1 LKIIELDLFNFGLV
15 RFDLGKPS
23 CNEAIIN
30 LNH

>member
-1 LKIIELDLFNFGLV
+1 LV